1 MARSEAGELLADVVA
16 PIRYAVRGGAL
27 ATDLRRYKSEH
38 GDAAEAALA
47 AGRLG
52 ELLAGFLAEHGAAV
66 WRAAGMPAGPS
77 AVAVVPTGQ
86 GRVGPH
92 PLLGLV
98 RGCLGLPLVRES
110 LGLPLAW
117 QSEEMALARQSDEL
131 LLGRQSV
138 EVSLARESDEVLLAR
153 QSRELPFVGLSV
165 RPGEIHRRGVNPRW
179 VRVDTRVAGDDILV
193 VDDTWVSGGSAQS
206 TAAALKRSGARSVA
220 IVVLGRHVNPDDPRS
235 AALLRAAAKAG
246 KDFSAW
252 CPPAVGSFV
261 MRAGQ

>member
-1 MARSEAGELLADVVA
+1 MARTEAGELLADVVA

-27 ATDLRRYKSEH
+27 ATDLRRYKLAH
-38 GDAAEAALA
+38 GDAADAALA

-66 WRAAGMPAGPS
+66 WRAAGMPARPS

-98 RGCLGLPLVRES
+98 RGCLGLPMVRES
-110 LGLPLAW
+110 LE
-117 QSEEMALARQSDEL
+117 SALARQSVEL
-131 LLGRQSV
+131 
-138 EVSLARESDEVLLAR
+138 SLARQAVELSLAR
-153 QSRELPFVGLSV
+153 RSLELPLVGLSV
-165 RPGEIHRRGVNPRW
+165 RPGEIHTRGVNHRW
-179 VRVDTRVAGDDILV
+179 IRVDTRVVGGDIVV

-206 TAAALKRSGARSVA
+206 TAAALKRAGARSVA

-235 AALLRAAAKAG
+235 AAFLRAAEAAG
-246 KDFSAW
+246 KDFAAW
-252 CPPAVGSFV
+252 CPPEPGPFV
-261 MRAGQ
+261 MEAGQ